1 MNKKYLSAALLSA
14 TLAFSVGSF
23 TSCKDYDDD
32 VNNLQQQIDSNQ
44 KTLDEK
50 LASLTSAMEKANT
63 ELASA
68 KTAAEAAKTKAE
80 AAAAAAAAA
89 QASGDAAGLA
99 AAKAAQDAA
108 AAAQAAAAANQA
120 AAQAKIDAIAEATRL
135 TKELK
140 AVVDGKVDQTVYD
153 AKMAQIDG
161 AIALI
166 NGKISSLEA
175 AQLAIKQ
182 QIQALETFKTL
193 IEQMNLSQKFATL
206 NQDIAGLKSQLT
218 DVNSKIVDLQESNAQ
233 NSTDIATI
241 KQQVE
246 AIKTQLEGVAE
257 DINKLQTGLSTLTNL
272 LSHRLTSLVFAPSD
286 FINGIEA
293 INFSTLKYKAW
304 TKLLADATDG
314 TKETSINDG
323 KTTAYYYA
331 NPSTVLLSD
340 ITKLS
345 VLTQDASNTITPNT
359 RATELITATVVSIDP
374 TGKMEVNFK
383 KNTTESFNKPGSGN
397 KENFIVA
404 ALKADIKTTQEE
416 INKGLSPTVISDWVR
431 LAENAVT
438 PFIHDK
444 NYVLETPEDYVH
456 SKAPHFYPYT
466 FINNGGANAVSTTGG
481 KYIYAQVPYTE
492 TLDLKTIANVCDKQG
507 GTYNAPDYKLAF
519 EFNLVNYNL
528 QADGEELTNQKE
540 FAKITNGVISSQSRD
555 GQANNRSAIGRE
567 PMIQIILRNT
577 ANSEVVDVRY
587 MKVKWVSKHINN
599 DLGFLSSFTGNF
611 DKNTC
616 GKTYTGRVGT
626 ALMNDKIYAALDMSK
641 EQFHGSTNLDHN
653 VYLTLEDAKAGT
665 PSTHLRGTIKEVM
678 AEGSTTT
685 FNLEWSLPI
694 SACPIT
700 AAEYAAGKAERVVYG
715 RYINK
720 LDASTVYTFALKY
733 TLTVAQMSF
742 NAGYNQSYWSPG
754 SVLSNTNKDKVFQIN
769 PALTDDNVYGL
780 SHYFDCQLIGNIL
793 KGYNKNSG
801 SVTSPV
807 DLVAGA
813 THASFVFDAARI
825 ESVLGA
831 GWSVANH
838 GTTLLKGATT
848 AAVIDGNNIRL
859 YENPLPTISSHG
871 KPSEEAISLLG
882 KNVPVK
888 LVASYCEGLTSVDH
902 DYFLVNFIN
911 PLAVTVCDVEEAF
924 KDLLTGGSTISVK
937 DIASI
942 KETFG
947 LKRMVWEKG
956 APVPSHHILT
966 QWYHVENVTWD
977 LAKAKTNLK
986 RDGQNIIISDN
997 NLASNWNE
1005 FASMYK
1011 ITATPN
1017 EANAEKLTF
1026 HNNSGVH
1033 LQQGFTIS
1041 IPVYAK
1047 TKWSATLY
1055 DSAKKYVIVRV
1066 TPGETKSMKR

>member
-50 LASLTSAMEKANT
+50 LAALTSATEKATT
-63 ELASA
+63 ELAAA
-68 KTAAEAAKTKAE
+68 KAAAEAAKTKAE

-89 QASGDAAGLA
+89 QATGDAAGVA
-99 AAKAAQDAA
+99 AAKAAEDAA
-108 AAAQAAAAANQA
+108 KAAQAAAAASQA

-140 AVVDGKVDQTVYD
+140 TVVDGKVDKTVYD

-161 AIALI
+161 AISLI
-166 NGKISSLEA
+166 NGKITSLEA
-175 AQLAIKQ
+175 AQQAIKQ
-182 QIQALETFKTL
+182 QIQALEQFKTL
-193 IEQMNLSQKFATL
+193 IEGLNLTQKFPALQQEVATL
-206 NQDIAGLKSQLT
+206 KGQLT
-218 DVNSKIVDLQESNAQ
+218 DINAKILANSA
-233 NSTDIATI
+233 DIA
-241 KQQVE
+241 

-286 FINGIEA
+286 YMNGIEV
-293 INFSTLKYKAW
+293 INFSTLQYKAW

-314 TKETSINDG
+314 TKTTSINDG

-340 ITKLS
+340 ITKVS
-345 VLTQDASNTITPNT
+345 VLTQDASNTITTNT
-359 RATELITATVVSIDP
+359 RAGELISATVMSIDP
-374 TGKMEVNFK
+374 TGKIEINFK
-383 KNTTESFNKPGSGN
+383 KNTAESFNKPGSGN
-397 KENFIVA
+397 KEHFIVA
-404 ALKADIKTTQEE
+404 ALKADIKTTQDELD
-416 INKGLSPTVISDWVR
+416 KGLKPTVISDWVR

-438 PFIHDK
+438 PYIHDK
-444 NYVLETPEDYVH
+444 AYQTEVGENFPQN
-456 SKAPHFYPYT
+456 KAPHFYPYSVV
-466 FINNGGANAVSTTGG
+466 NNGGANAVSTTGG

-507 GTYNAPDYKLAF
+507 ATYNAADYKLAF

-528 QADGEELTNQKE
+528 RADGEEMTNQKE
-540 FAKITNGVISSQSRD
+540 FAKITDGILSSQSRD
-555 GQANNRSAIGRE
+555 GQPNNRSAIGRE
-567 PMIQIILRNT
+567 PMVQVILRNT
-577 ANSEVVDVRY
+577 ANSDVVDVRY

-599 DLGFLSSFTGNF
+599 DLGLLNSFTANF

-616 GKTYTGRVGT
+616 GKVYKGSVGT

-641 EQFHGSTNLDHN
+641 EQFHASTTLDSK
-653 VYLTLEDAKAGT
+653 VYLTLEDAKAGN
-665 PSTHLRGTIKEVM
+665 PSTNKRGTIIELM
-678 AEGSTTT
+678 PEGSTTT
-685 FNLEWSLPI
+685 YNLEWSLPI
-694 SACPIT
+694 SSCPIT

-715 RYINK
+715 RYINN
-720 LDASTVYTFALKY
+720 LDASTVYTFELKY

-742 NAGYNQSYWSPG
+742 NAGYNQSYWNHG
-754 SVLSNTNKDKVFQIN
+754 AVLSNTNKDKVFQLN
-769 PALTDDNVYGL
+769 PSLTDDAMYGV
-780 SHYFDCQLIGNIL
+780 SKFFDCQLVGNIL
-793 KGYNKNSG
+793 KGYNKNTG
-801 SVTSPV
+801 SLTSPV
-807 DLVAGA
+807 DLITGA
-813 THASFVFDAARI
+813 TNANFVFDAARI
-825 ESVLGA
+825 QSVLGT
-831 GWSVANH
+831 GWSVSQD
-838 GTTLLKGATT
+838 GTTLKYGATT

-859 YENPLPTISSHG
+859 YENPLPTVSTHG
-871 KPSEEAISLLG
+871 RPSDAAISLLG

-888 LVASYCEGLTSVDH
+888 LVASYCEDASAVDH
-902 DYFLVNFIN
+902 DFFLVNFIN

-924 KDLLTGGSTISVK
+924 KDLLTGGSTIKVK

-956 APVPSHHILT
+956 APVNALLG

-977 LAKAKTNLK
+977 LANAKTNLK
-986 RDGQNIIISDN
+986 REGQNIVISND

-1011 ITATPN
+1011 ITASPN
-1017 EANAEKLTF
+1017 EANAETLTF